1 MDHVAV
7 SPAQHLAEAVV
18 RGFDGAGP
26 TLDVAQRRSDMPEE
40 NLTTIEEGIRH
51 VQRHKAG
58 DRTPTRVPTSES
70 VGDPDAGS
78 PQAASQTGAAAGA
91 LAGTA
96 IAGPVGM
103 VAGAA
108 VGAAVGVAAEGDE
121 DRPSTDDDERK
132 EQRYEDWRRNDERPE
147 ERGIRG
153 TRS

>member
-1 MDHVAV
+1 
-7 SPAQHLAEAVV
+7 
-18 RGFDGAGP
+18 
-26 TLDVAQRRSDMPEE
+26 MPEE

-78 PQAASQTGAAAGA
+78 PEAAAQTGAAAGG
-91 LAGTA
+91 LAGAA

-108 VGAAVGVAAEGDE
+108 VGAAAGAAAEGDE
-121 DRPSTDDDERK
+121 DRPATHDDERK
-132 EQRYEDWRRNDERPE
+132 EQQYEDWRRNDDGPE

-153 TRS
+153 AGSRPGRG